1 MRWLLVLLAACNSDH
16 RHGPPPNDQPNHSW
30 DKPAPTKVSRDSW
43 SGLSYHVGVDGAA
56 KGSKLHVDDFV
67 SAPSDNGEFVFDFA
81 PVVAELPVAQIATYV
96 FEPKRFALEGADGK
110 QQDLEGPGDTK
121 VELVHL
127 IERAID
133 DKVPISFGAADVT
146 PTQHTLYVALR
157 AFEKHPVL
165 GPAKVLRDIDWFA
178 GYDLVP
184 EQKTGKMCGGYRIDN
199 DPSEKFEI
207 VRHDWKL
214 FVLDRKTGTEVASSV
229 IAAETKCPDIAMVKD
244 GAIAA
249 FPEDTKVASWIKT
262 IQRKK

>member
-1 MRWLLVLLAACNSDH
+1 MRWLLVLLAACNSDQ

-157 AFEKHPVL
+157 AF
-165 GPAKVLRDIDWFA
+165 
-178 GYDLVP
+178 
-184 EQKTGKMCGGYRIDN
+184 
-199 DPSEKFEI
+199 
-207 VRHDWKL
+207 
-214 FVLDRKTGTEVASSV
+214 
-229 IAAETKCPDIAMVKD
+229 
-244 GAIAA
+244 
-249 FPEDTKVASWIKT
+249 
-262 IQRKK
+262 